1 MKIKISVLLSIVV
14 LASCS
19 TPKYAYYFD
28 HHNYDAG
35 KKQPAAVKEASV
47 LAVDPQMLVAS
58 TEVQPVILPE
68 KSVEP
73 AAKPEVGR
81 KYFQLNKSERK
92 AVRHQIKKDIK
103 TYVASKKKSD
113 ATQATHASG
122 MDHDLK
128 LAIIFGAIGI
138 VALLIGGNVFQ
149 VIGGIALIIG
159 VVFFVKWIIRQ

>member
-1 MKIKISVLLSIVV
+1 MKINISVLLAVVV

-19 TPKYAYYFD
+19 TPKYSYYFD
-28 HHNYDAG
+28 QQNHNSG
-35 KKQPAAVKEASV
+35 KKQAVAAKEMSV

-58 TEVQPVILPE
+58 TTTQPIVLTE
-68 KSVEP
+68 KPVASNVN
-73 AAKPEVGR
+73 PEV
-81 KYFQLNKSERK
+81 KKTYLQMNSSERK

-113 ATQATHASG
+113 SAQATQAG
-122 MDHDLK
+122 MDNDLK

-138 VALLIGGNVFQ
+138 VSFLIGGSVFQ